1 MRCRPLTVTGP
12 VPDFSLMVT
21 GAFSSNSPRLT
32 WGRQLRFPTTHT
44 HHKADRQ
51 GRHLI
56 QNQPL
61 RICVDLKG
69 LTRQTSETS
78 VLQVA
83 SALRDYLISHMW
95 KVRNFTNRQ
104 CVGECRSVVFWI
116 SCFLPLPVWSRWWC
130 MCATH
135 HWQAVDMEVG
145 DRYRNSFPLVVHS
158 SHLHHITL
166 LLRSLSQAN
175 LEIYTIFVQQ
185 GHLITN
191 GSNVTI
197 IMSYKKVCLIVQS
210 EMI

>member
-32 WGRQLRFPTTHT
+32 WERKQLRFPTTHT
-44 HHKADRQ
+44 HKADRQ

-56 QNQPL
+56 QNQSLALSDPL
-61 RICVDLKG
+61 KPQCYRWPMHFPRGKSNV
-69 LTRQTSETS
+69 
-78 VLQVA
+78 
-83 SALRDYLISHMW
+83 
-95 KVRNFTNRQ
+95 TNKQ
-104 CVGECRSVVFWI
+104 CVGECRIVFFWI
-116 SCFLPLPVWSRWWC
+116 SCFIPLPVWSRWWC

-175 LEIYTIFVQQ
+175 LEMYTTFVQ
-185 GHLITN
+185 GLRSLKI
-191 GSNVTI
+191 
-197 IMSYKKVCLIVQS
+197 QS
-210 EMI
+210 L

>member
-1 MRCRPLTVTGP
+1 
-12 VPDFSLMVT
+12 
-21 GAFSSNSPRLT
+21 
-32 WGRQLRFPTTHT
+32 
-44 HHKADRQ
+44 
-51 GRHLI
+51 
-56 QNQPL
+56 
-61 RICVDLKG
+61 
-69 LTRQTSETS
+69 
-78 VLQVA
+78 
-83 SALRDYLISHMW
+83 
-95 KVRNFTNRQ
+95 
-104 CVGECRSVVFWI
+104 
-116 SCFLPLPVWSRWWC
+116 